1 MRIPQGVLFLAGLI
15 IPIAAIVFLWT
26 QSNVS
31 AQGKLLGS
39 GIMAAT
45 FAGPL
50 LARGDST
57 SLLAQGGF
65 WIAVRAGLALGFYF
79 WAKLS
84 DI

>member
-1 MRIPQGVLFLAGLI
+1 MLFLAGLI
-15 IPIAAIVFLWT
+15 IPIAAIAFLWT

-31 AQGKLLGS
+31 ALGKLFGS

-50 LARGDST
+50 LAGDDSN

-65 WIAVRAGLALGFYF
+65 WIAVRAGMALGFYF